1 MMADHKTPPA
11 ASSEPQGHPECSR
24 TVTAVLGPT
33 NTGKTHLAIE
43 RMLGY
48 ETGVIGL
55 PLRLLAREVYDK
67 IARRIGADKVALI
80 TGEEKV
86 KPEDPRYYVCT
97 VEAMPRDLDVDFLA
111 VDEVQL
117 AGDPERGH
125 VFTNRLFHSRGKL
138 ETLLLG
144 AATMQGVIRDL
155 LPDANFVT
163 RPRLSKLSYSGQKK
177 ISRLPRRCAVVAFS
191 ANDVYAI
198 AELIRRQ
205 RGGAA
210 VVLGALSPR
219 TRNAQVELYQSGDV
233 DFLVATDAIGM
244 GLNLDVD
251 HVAFAGL
258 RKYDGHVHRSLTPSE
273 IAQIAGRAGRHM
285 NDGMFGVTGETEPF
299 SAELVER
306 LENHDFEP
314 VKILQWRNSQ
324 LDFSSLE
331 RLKRSLRQTPS
342 ARQLQ
347 RTRANDDVIVLET
360 LSADDE
366 IADLAR
372 SSHAVEKLWD
382 TCQVPD
388 YRKISASSHAEL
400 VANIF
405 KYLVSDAGVIPEDWV
420 ARQVAHA
427 ASTEGD
433 IDTLASRISLIR
445 TWTFIS
451 NRRDWLAE
459 PDMWQARTREIED
472 NLSDAMHQQ
481 LAQRFVDRRTSVLMK
496 RLHDKALLHAEFE
509 DDGRIFV
516 ESHYV
521 GRLEGFRFTPDTQ
534 AAGAQGKAARHA
546 ASKILVR
553 ELSDRAERLCAA
565 KPDAF
570 ALSRNGVIHWAGQSV
585 ARLEAGENPLRPNF
599 ELMADEQLNAP
610 DRERVT
616 NRLRTWLDYHISQRL
631 RPLLD
636 LSNAADLGGPS
647 RGIAFR
653 LVEGFGAITREAV
666 ADEVRNLDQV
676 ARAQLRKYG
685 VRFGAYNIF
694 FPALLKPDAA
704 ELVQTLWML
713 RHGQDHGLSRLQP
726 PEPPRA
732 GLTSLNADTS
742 LPEGFY
748 RACGFHLCATR
759 AVRIDI
765 LERLGDQ
772 LRPLIS
778 WKPSADK
785 TEPPAG
791 ALGGG
796 AFKVQPE
803 MMSILGCSADELA
816 LVLKAIGY
824 RLERRPVARP
834 GVDGQ
839 AHAEVLGSDPP
850 IPVEAAP
857 AAPEAAAPTQAD
869 PAAAVPAEA
878 ESPALDAPA
887 LDAAALE
894 VAPPEVAPPESV
906 PAAAEPEYEEIWR
919 LRRRAHRDKR
929 PNPRRAEK
937 AETAS
942 GSDAAA
948 QLPRNK
954 ADGERKPRQD
964 DRPRQ
969 GHRHD
974 RHKDKDRHQD
984 RRGAR
989 IAPARSDQPAAASA
1003 RANVRRAVD
1012 PNSPFAALQ
1021 SLKEKLESKVEQKVV
1036 DHAQDQA

>member
-1 MMADHKTPPA
+1 MMADHKKPA
-11 ASSEPQGHPECSR
+11 AIAKSNPQGHPECSR

-43 RMLGY
+43 RMLGH

-67 IARRIGADKVALI
+67 IAKRIGADKVALI
-80 TGEEKV
+80 TGEEKI

-125 VFTNRLFHSRGKL
+125 VFTNRLFHSRGRL

-144 AATMQGVIRDL
+144 AATMQGAIRDL
-155 LPDANFVT
+155 LPNANFVT

-299 SAELVER
+299 SAELIER

-331 RLKRSLRQTPS
+331 RLKRSLRQTPGTP
-342 ARQLQ
+342 RLQ
-347 RTRANDDVIVLET
+347 RTRANEDFIVLET

-366 IADLAR
+366 IADLA
-372 SSHAVEKLWD
+372 STPQAVEKLWD
-382 TCQVPD
+382 ACQVPD

-400 VANIF
+400 VATLF
-405 KYLVSDAGVIPEDWV
+405 KFLTSDAGVIPEDWV

-433 IDTLASRISLIR
+433 IDTLANRISLIR

-459 PDMWQARTREIED
+459 PEMWQERTREIED
-472 NLSDAMHQQ
+472 TLSDALHQQ

-496 RLHDKALLHAEFE
+496 RLHDKASLHAEFE

-553 ELSDRAERLCAA
+553 ELSQRAESLCSA
-565 KPDAF
+565 KPEAF
-570 ALSRNGVIHWAGQSV
+570 SLSRNGAVMWAGQSV
-585 ARLEAGENPLRPNF
+585 GRLEAGEHPLRPGL
-599 ELMADEQLNAP
+599 ELLADEQLSAP
-610 DRERVT
+610 DRDRVIA
-616 NRLRTWLDYHISQRL
+616 RLRTWLDYHISQRL
-631 RPLLD
+631 KPLLD
-636 LSNAADLGGPS
+636 LSNAADLGGQS

-653 LVEGFGAITREAV
+653 LVEGFGAISREAV
-666 ADEVRNLDQV
+666 AEEVRSLDQI

-704 ELVQTLWML
+704 ELLLLLWML
-713 RHGQDHGLSRLQP
+713 RHGGESGLDLLQP

-732 GLTSLNADTS
+732 GLTSLMADTG

-778 WKPSADK
+778 WKPSAEK
-785 TEPPAG
+785 AEPPPG

-796 AFKVQPE
+796 AFKVQPD
-803 MMSILGCSADELA
+803 MMSILGCSADDLA
-816 LVLKAIGY
+816 VVLKAIGY
-824 RLERRPVARP
+824 RVERRPLARP
-834 GVDGQ
+834 NDAAGLDAEATGSAPVSLAEGVSDATQ
-839 AHAEVLGSDPP
+839 DTDASAQMVAEPP
-850 IPVEAAP
+850 SQ
-857 AAPEAAAPTQAD
+857 PEA
-869 PAAAVPAEA
+869 
-878 ESPALDAPA
+878 
-887 LDAAALE
+887 
-894 VAPPEVAPPESV
+894 
-906 PAAAEPEYEEIWR
+906 EPGYEEIWR
-919 LRRRAHRDKR
+919 PRRRTQRIRRPAPRQAEAEVVHGAAGEPAQARPDK
-929 PNPRRAEK
+929 PRRERRAQK
-937 AETAS
+937 PD
-942 GSDAAA
+942 GS
-948 QLPRNK
+948 
-954 ADGERKPRQD
+954 RQD
-964 DRPRQ
+964 RGQDRREQ
-969 GHRHD
+969 RH
-974 RHKDKDRHQD
+974 KDRHQD
-984 RRGAR
+984 GRGTR
-989 IAPARSDQPAAASA
+989 SRDDKPAPASA
-1003 RANVRRAVD
+1003 KPNQRRVVD
-1012 PNSPFAALQ
+1012 PDSPFAALQ
-1021 SLKEKLESKVEQKVV
+1021 TLKDRLERKVEHRAEDQV
-1036 DHAQDQA
+1036 QDQA